1 MIIAFTISKPQ
12 RLMHWKIIIEELG
25 TNNFH
30 IPGIDTIVVDMLS
43 IFKYTTNNQD
53 DNSTRSDHFY
63 KTSYF

>member
-1 MIIAFTISKPQ
+1 
-12 RLMHWKIIIEELG
+12 MHWKIIIEEFG

-63 KTSYF
+63 KTRYL